1 MIILR
6 SLLFNILF
14 FGYTT
19 WTALRLTPRLLV
31 RGADVKPQ
39 VKRWAGG
46 ILWLLDHVAGISF
59 ALRGVEHIPKGGVLI
74 AAKHQS
80 AWDTMMFHLFVSRPT
95 YVTKQEITRIPFYG
109 AVARSVG
116 SISID
121 RRGGAKALKGMIRDC
136 RAALEDGR
144 QVILFPEG
152 TRTAPG
158 TRLPYQPGVAAIYKL
173 GFPVVPVA
181 LNSGLFWGRRSFIK
195 RPGCIVVEF
204 LPVIEPGLERKVF
217 LAELEHKI
225 EQATA
230 ALIAEAT
237 EATEAPKATEA
248 DRDVSPHPPSQS
260 LVKPGD
266 KTE

>member
-6 SLLFNILF
+6 SLLFNMLF
-14 FGYTT
+14 FGYTA
-19 WTALRLTPRLLV
+19 WTALWLAPRLLA
-31 RGADVKPQ
+31 RDADIKPG

-46 ILWLLDHVAGISF
+46 VLWLLDHVAGITY
-59 ALRGVEHIPKGGVLI
+59 ALRGVDHIPEGGVLI

-80 AWDTMMFHLFVSRPT
+80 AWDTMMFHLFVSRSI
-95 YVTKQEITRIPFYG
+95 YVTKQEVTRIPFYG
-109 AVARSVG
+109 AVARGIG

-136 RAALEDGR
+136 RAALEDGH
-144 QVILFPEG
+144 QVIIFPEG

-195 RPGCIVVEF
+195 RPGRIVVQF
-204 LPVIEPGLERKVF
+204 LPAIQPGLDRKAF
-217 LAELEHKI
+217 LAELERRV
-225 EQATA
+225 EEATA
-230 ALIAEAT
+230 ALIAEAV
-237 EATEAPKATEA
+237 EA
-248 DRDVSPHPPSQS
+248 DDDLSPHSPSQT
-260 LVKPGD
+260 LVEPGD
-266 KTE
+266 KVE